1 MSIVAIKQRVGLRVE
16 RCSQCRRTVVL
27 AGEMIS
33 GGNALICEMC
43 AAAGLPGVRG
53 HDVPT
58 FAVEWAEA
66 AGEVLDAQVCAR
78 EAQAWDVEAEMAERS
93 KQPDVAV
100 LARQRA
106 VWMHEAYRAFLA
118 GEREL

>member
-1 MSIVAIKQRVGLRVE
+1 MVAIKQRVGLRAE

-27 AGEMIS
+27 AGKMIS

-66 AGEVLDAQVCAR
+66 TGTPLDKSICDR
-78 EAQAWDVEAEMAERS
+78 EWHAWEREAEMGRRTRQLEIE
-93 KQPDVAV
+93 V
-100 LARQRA
+100 LAGSRA
-106 VWMHEAYRAFLA
+106 RWMMQAYQAFA
-118 GEREL
+118 KVEMEL